1 MKRIKLSV
9 TDDYCTPDNG
19 LSPIWRNSKRYDW
32 EELYVYLN
40 LPGYLVSRIRN
51 WQNITVEA
59 KTPFTPKEERIKC
72 EIEGLSILL
81 ELRKE
86 LPNFKIEYQNI
97 FGFYVVLNE
106 EQEDDS
112 Y

>member
-1 MKRIKLSV
+1 MKKIKLSV
-9 TDDYCTPDNG
+9 SDDYFTPDYG
-19 LSPIWRNSKRYDW
+19 LSPLWKNAKRYPWDVI
-32 EELYVYLN
+32 ESSLN
-40 LPGYLVSRIRN
+40 LNHEIVSRLKD
-51 WQNITVEA
+51 WQNKTIEA

-86 LPNFKIEYQNI
+86 LPDYQIEYQNI

-106 EQEDDS
+106 E
-112 Y
+112 